1 MWQADFDKQGYAL
14 WTAKIGGVKISQK
27 VLPEDVVDFGKTDTS
42 YVQPDFP
49 PHTDVLTIHGMRDT
63 MCEP

>member
-14 WTAKIGGVKISQK
+14 WTVKIEGKK
-27 VLPEDVVDFGKTDTS
+27 VSRKVTPEDVVEFGQTDTT
-42 YVQPDFP
+42 YVQDAFP